1 MDFVNAI
8 ILLLNYIFIPALTY
22 GSQLAL
28 GAIFVTLIYG
38 ILRFA
43 NFATGDM
50 MSFGTMATILFTWYF
65 QSLGVS
71 LGVLPTALLAIP
83 FGIIFMILY
92 MLLIDKFVFKYYR
105 HQKSPPVQFAM
116 VSIGVMFV
124 TQAVVRII
132 IGPADRRFF
141 DGEKFIIKAREF
153 KEMTGLNEGLALK
166 STQVITIFVTI
177 VLVSLL
183 FWFLNRTKTG
193 KSMKAY
199 SDNEDLAL
207 LSGIDPKKIVLVT
220 WVIAGILATIG
231 GALYGLDKSFKPFTY
246 FNNMLP
252 IFAAAIVGGIGNPF
266 GAFLGGYVIAFS
278 EIVIAIIKHED
289 WLTRGV
295 KNVIGLKRP
304 APYEVDL
311 QTTDWF
317 INLVEKFNSGKLS
330 VIENLADRQAA
341 LNQLVIEGS
350 SVFVKLCYS
359 GLFLV
364 VVIILLILTQKALY
378 SPWGRMMRAIR
389 DNEEAA
395 NAMGK
400 NVVKQH
406 LLIFILGS
414 AIVGIAGAMLVTQDG
429 LFTPGSYRPMRYTF
443 LIWVMVIVGGSGN
456 NFGAIL
462 GGFVVWFLWIEA
474 APISLFLINFF
485 TAGIPETNA
494 LKAHLIESVPYF
506 RFLLMGLGLLFIM
519 RYRPKGIL
527 PEKIEIK

>member
-50 MSFGTMATILFTWYF
+50 MSFGTMMTILFTWYF

-105 HQKSPPVQFAM
+105 NQKSPPVQFAM

-132 IGPADRRFF
+132 IGPSDRRFF

-166 STQVITIFVTI
+166 STQVLTIFVTI

-183 FWFLNRTKTG
+183 FWFLNKTKTG

-278 EIVIAIIKHED
+278 EILITYAY
-289 WLTRGV
+289 R
-295 KNVIGLKRP
+295 
-304 APYEVDL
+304 
-311 QTTDWF
+311 
-317 INLVEKFNSGKLS
+317 KF
-330 VIENLADRQAA
+330 
-341 LNQLVIEGS
+341 
-350 SVFVKLCYS
+350 FVY
-359 GLFLV
+359 
-364 VVIILLILTQKALY
+364 
-378 SPWGRMMRAIR
+378 
-389 DNEEAA
+389 
-395 NAMGK
+395 
-400 NVVKQH
+400 
-406 LLIFILGS
+406 
-414 AIVGIAGAMLVTQDG
+414 
-429 LFTPGSYRPMRYTF
+429 
-443 LIWVMVIVGGSGN
+443 
-456 NFGAIL
+456 
-462 GGFVVWFLWIEA
+462 
-474 APISLFLINFF
+474 
-485 TAGIPETNA
+485 
-494 LKAHLIESVPYF
+494 
-506 RFLLMGLGLLFIM
+506 
-519 RYRPKGIL
+519 IL
-527 PEKIEIK
+527 PESLEPDGLLQLLSTDYKFAVSFSILVIVLLFRPSGIFKGKII

>member
-50 MSFGTMATILFTWYF
+50 MSFGTMMTILFTWYF
-65 QSLGVS
+65 QSLGIS
-71 LGVLPTALLAIP
+71 LGVLPTALIALP
-83 FGIIFMILY
+83 FGIFFMILY
-92 MLLIDKFVFKYYR
+92 MLTIDKFVFKYYR
-105 HQKSPPVQFAM
+105 TQKSPPVQFAM

-132 IGPADRRFF
+132 IGPGDRRFF

-183 FWFLNRTKTG
+183 FWFLNKTKTG

-278 EIVIAIIKHED
+278 EIL
-289 WLTRGV
+289 LTYAY
-295 KNVIGLKRP
+295 K
-304 APYEVDL
+304 
-311 QTTDWF
+311 
-317 INLVEKFNSGKLS
+317 KF
-330 VIENLADRQAA
+330 
-341 LNQLVIEGS
+341 
-350 SVFVKLCYS
+350 FMY
-359 GLFLV
+359 
-364 VVIILLILTQKALY
+364 
-378 SPWGRMMRAIR
+378 
-389 DNEEAA
+389 
-395 NAMGK
+395 
-400 NVVKQH
+400 
-406 LLIFILGS
+406 
-414 AIVGIAGAMLVTQDG
+414 
-429 LFTPGSYRPMRYTF
+429 
-443 LIWVMVIVGGSGN
+443 
-456 NFGAIL
+456 
-462 GGFVVWFLWIEA
+462 
-474 APISLFLINFF
+474 
-485 TAGIPETNA
+485 
-494 LKAHLIESVPYF
+494 
-506 RFLLMGLGLLFIM
+506 
-519 RYRPKGIL
+519 IL
-527 PEKIEIK
+527 PESMEPEGLVQLLSTDYKFAVSFSILVIVLLYRPSGIFKGKVLWEKI